1 MILSPFVISISFF
14 SLRVMQSD
22 KTLSFIVCC
31 CLLNLHFPR
40 LWNNLMGFWGGC
52 GMLWLFVLFVC
63 SSDLL
68 MCSLCGFCLMMSVLI
83 GVLCKFE
90 AAAPTWVQYDL
101 NTGETLYDI
110 DFDEKD
116 PNHGSSARH
125 GTAINNE
132 MVRWSIN

>member
-1 MILSPFVISISFF
+1 
-14 SLRVMQSD
+14 
-22 KTLSFIVCC
+22 
-31 CLLNLHFPR
+31 
-40 LWNNLMGFWGGC
+40 
-52 GMLWLFVLFVC
+52 
-63 SSDLL
+63 
-68 MCSLCGFCLMMSVLI
+68 MSVLI

-116 PNHGSSARH
+116 PNHGSPARH